1 MRKSYSNMKSLSSVI
16 KKITSNP
23 KLSNKLNNIK
33 VIEIWEGI
41 VGENLIKYIVESKVY
56 KEVLYVKLK
65 SSVMRDEYIYKKSE
79 IISEINNRFGRT
91 IIKDIKFK

>member
-1 MRKSYSNMKSLSSVI
+1 MKSLSSVI

-41 VGENLIKYIVESKVY
+41 VGENLIKYIIDSKVY
-56 KEVLYVKLK
+56 KQVLYVKLK
-65 SSVMRDEYIYKKSE
+65 SSAMRNEYIYKKSE
-79 IISEINNRFGRT
+79 IISEINNRFGRV

>member
-41 VGENLIKYIVESKVY
+41 VGENLIKYIIDSKVY

-65 SSVMRDEYIYKKSE
+65 SSAMRNEYIYKKSE
-79 IISEINNRFGRT
+79 IISEINNRFGRV

>member
-1 MRKSYSNMKSLSSVI
+1 MKSLSSVI

>member
-1 MRKSYSNMKSLSSVI
+1 MKSLSSVI

-33 VIEIWEGI
+33 VIEIWEDI
-41 VGENLIKYIVESKVY
+41 VGENLIKYIIDSKVY

-65 SSVMRDEYIYKKSE
+65 SSAMRNEYIYKKSE
-79 IISEINNRFGRT
+79 IISEINNRFGRV

>member
-1 MRKSYSNMKSLSSVI
+1 MRKSSSNMKSLSSVI

-23 KLSNKLNNIK
+23 RLSNKLNNIK

-41 VGENLIKYIVESKVY
+41 VGVNLIKYIIDSKVY

-65 SSVMRDEYIYKKSE
+65 SSVMRNEYIYKKSE
-79 IISEINNRFGRT
+79 IISEINNRFGRV

>member
-41 VGENLIKYIVESKVY
+41 VGENLIKYIIDSKVY
-56 KEVLYVKLK
+56 KQVLYVKLK
-65 SSVMRDEYIYKKSE
+65 SSAMRNEYIYKKSE
-79 IISEINNRFGRT
+79 IISEINNRFGRV

>member
-23 KLSNKLNNIK
+23 KLYNKLNNIK
-33 VIEIWEGI
+33 VIEIWESI
-41 VGENLIKYIVESKVY
+41 VGENLIKYIIDSKVY
-56 KEVLYVKLK
+56 KQVLYVKLK
-65 SSVMRDEYIYKKSE
+65 SSAMRNEYIYKKSE
-79 IISEINNRFGRT
+79 IISEINNRFGRV